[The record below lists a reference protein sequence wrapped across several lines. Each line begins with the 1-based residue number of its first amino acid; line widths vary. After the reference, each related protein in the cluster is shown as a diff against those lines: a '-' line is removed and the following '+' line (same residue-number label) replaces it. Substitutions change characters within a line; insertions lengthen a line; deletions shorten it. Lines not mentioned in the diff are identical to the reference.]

1 MPRRYWYVILTYIF
15 MQVSGLIVSLALIT
29 FTPDIYTEGVI
40 YWTLISF
47 VLALVIILKLMKPD
61 MAMQRDNEAIGVG
74 GMIIWSVVG
83 VFMALFAQGLAV
95 VIETKI
101 FGVPPGSEN
110 TQFIMEIARAMP
122 IFVIVPML
130 LAPILE
136 EIVFRKIIFGTLYK
150 RMNFFFAAL
159 LSALIFGIIHGEPE
173 HLLIYASI
181 GFVFSFLYV
190 KTKRIL
196 TPILVHAGMN
206 SLAVIGQ
213 YSMTPEEIQK
223 QLEQLQTILFIM

>member
-1 MPRRYWYVILTYIF
+1 MPRRYWYVILTYIL

-95 VIETKI
+95 VIETK
-101 FGVPPGSEN
+101 FLVCRQVQKTHNLSWKLQGRCRFLSSYRCCLRQFWKKSFSE
-110 TQFIMEIARAMP
+110 
-122 IFVIVPML
+122 
-130 LAPILE
+130 
-136 EIVFRKIIFGTLYK
+136 K
-150 RMNFFFAAL
+150 
-159 LSALIFGIIHGEPE
+159 S
-173 HLLIYASI
+173 
-181 GFVFSFLYV
+181 FS
-190 KTKRIL
+190 
-196 TPILVHAGMN
+196 VHYING
-206 SLAVIGQ
+206 
-213 YSMTPEEIQK
+213 
-223 QLEQLQTILFIM
+223 